1 MKAKLRFSK
10 DGKYLTILCHKGHV
24 ISQYKLTRNFA
35 GSLAESMVS
44 QHQAG
49 TETGWDRLSKEC
61 CGHGH

>member
-44 QHQAG
+44 QHQSG

-61 CGHGH
+61 CGH